1 MAKRLIRIAPWQ
13 AGKVFAVI
21 YFCVSLLVVIPMA
34 IITTVAPPVKGMPT
48 AGILVFVPFA
58 YALFGLI
65 FVPLCCWIYN
75 ISAKLTGGI
84 EVGVADVGD
93 A

>member
-21 YFCVSLLVVIPMA
+21 YFCISLLVVIPMA
-34 IITTVAPPVKGMPT
+34 VVTAVSPPVKGMP
-48 AGILVFVPFA
+48 GSWFLIFIPIA
-58 YALFGLI
+58 YALVGLI

-75 ISAKLTGGI
+75 LSARFTGGI
-84 EVGVADVGD
+84 EVAVTDMRD

>member
-1 MAKRLIRIAPWQ
+1 MTKRLIRIAPWQ

-21 YFCVSLLVVIPMA
+21 YFCINLLVVIPMGV
-34 IITTVAPPVKGMPT
+34 ITAASPAVKGMPPP
-48 AGILVFVPFA
+48 ALLVFVPFA

-65 FVPLCCWIYN
+65 FVPLCCWVYN
-75 ISAKLTGGI
+75 LSARFTGGI
-84 EVGVADVGD
+84 EVGVTDVTG

>member
-21 YFCVSLLVVIPMA
+21 YFCISLLVVIPMA
-34 IITTVAPPVKGMPT
+34 VVTAVSPPVKGMP
-48 AGILVFVPFA
+48 GPWF
-58 YALFGLI
+58 LI

-75 ISAKLTGGI
+75 LSARFTGGI
-84 EVGVADVGD
+84 EVAVTDMRD

>member
-21 YFCVSLLVVIPMA
+21 YFCISLLVVIPMA
-34 IITTVAPPVKGMPT
+34 VVTALSPPVKGMP
-48 AGILVFVPFA
+48 GPGFLVIIPFA
-58 YALFGLI
+58 YALFGLV

-75 ISAKLTGGI
+75 LSARFTGGI
-84 EVGVADVGD
+84 EVGVTDVAD